1 MLEKVKEIFRREAN
15 AIENIPVTK
24 SFETAIGIIH
34 RQVHEK
40 NGKLVTS
47 GMGK

>member
-24 SFETAIGIIH
+24 
-34 RQVHEK
+34 VL
-40 NGKLVTS
+40 KLQS
-47 GMGK
+47 E